1 MQGFILLSGF
11 TLITNNK
18 IHYGNLAL
26 AEALT
31 ILLGVGLWVIGLD
44 VWRGSSR
51 GRKIGGGSL
60 LVVAALYT
68 AGWLGLNYLFLE
80 SVIDWL

>member
-1 MQGFILLSGF
+1 MLLSGF

-51 GRKIGGGSL
+51 ARKIGGGCL
-60 LVVAALYT
+60 LLVAALYT
-68 AGWLGLNYLFLE
+68 LGWLGLNYLVADTVAGSL
-80 SVIDWL
+80 

>member
-1 MQGFILLSGF
+1 MRGFILLSGF

-18 IHYGNLAL
+18 VHYGNLAM

-51 GRKIGGGSL
+51 GRKLGGGGL
-60 LVVAALYT
+60 LLVAALYT
-68 AGWLGLNYLFLE
+68 VGWLGMNYLFVETLVD
-80 SVIDWL
+80 SL

>member
-11 TLITNNK
+11 TLVTNNK

-31 ILLGVGLWVIGLD
+31 IVLGVGLWLIALD
-44 VWRGSSR
+44 VWRGHSR
-51 GRKIGGGSL
+51 ARKIGGGCL
-60 LVVAALYT
+60 LVAAALYT
-68 AGWLGLNYLFLE
+68 VGWLGINYLFIE
-80 SVIDWL
+80 SIVDWL